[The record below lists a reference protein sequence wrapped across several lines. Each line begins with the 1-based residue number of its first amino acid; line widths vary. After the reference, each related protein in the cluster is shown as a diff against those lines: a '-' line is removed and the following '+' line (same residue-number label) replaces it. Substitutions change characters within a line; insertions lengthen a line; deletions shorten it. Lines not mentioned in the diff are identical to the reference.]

1 MHTLAIIDDHTLI
14 RKGLIEMINNTG
26 KAIVVYEGGN
36 GTDLVSYLKTNAA
49 PDIILLDITMPIMN
63 GFETAAYLHQHYPLL
78 DFVALSM
85 MDDEDAIIKM
95 VTNGAKGYLL
105 KNITPSELLNAI
117 DAIKKEGIYL
127 NNLVSNKMVN
137 ALRKEIQLSNS
148 KPQLTDR
155 EIEYIKLTCEELSH
169 KEIAEKLFVSPRT
182 VDYYRDGLFEKLHIK
197 TRVGLVLFALK
208 HKLFQL
214 K

>member
-1 MHTLAIIDDHTLI
+1 MHTIGLVDDHTLI
-14 RKGLIEMINNTG
+14 RKGLIEMIDNTG
-26 KAIVVYEGGN
+26 KAKVIFEGDN
-36 GTDLVSYLKTNAA
+36 GSDLVNYLRSSSA
-49 PDIILLDITMPIMN
+49 PDIILLDISMPIMN
-63 GFETAAYLHQHYPLL
+63 GFETAIFLHEHYPLL

-85 MDDEDAIIKM
+85 MDEEEAIIRM

-105 KNITPSELLNAI
+105 KNITPNELLNAI
-117 DAIKKEGIYL
+117 DTIKKEGIYL
-127 NNLVSNKMVN
+127 NNLVNNRMVN

>member
-14 RKGLIEMINNTG
+14 RKGLTEMINNTG
-26 KAIVVYEGGN
+26 KATVVFEGDN
-36 GTDLVSYLKTNAA
+36 GKDLINYLKTNTV
-49 PDIILLDITMPIMN
+49 PDIVLLDITMPIMN
-63 GFETAAYLHQHYPLL
+63 GFETAIFLHEHYPLL

-105 KNITPSELLNAI
+105 KNITPRELLNAI
-117 DAIKKEGIYL
+117 DIIKKEGIYL
-127 NNLVSNKMVN
+127 NNLVSNRMVN

-148 KPQLTDR
+148 KPQLTER
-155 EIEYIKLTCEELSH
+155 EVEYIKLTCEELSH